1 MALSQTRD
9 AISKVRPWLET
20 GFFNTTPSKS
30 FIMAEELTNG
40 AAAASNVDVEM
51 KEEGM
56 AAEVPQDQPQ
66 SQETYARRL
75 RDMLIGFQTS
85 LSGIQQA
92 PDSSN
97 PPPASVNPAMLS
109 NQTEHL
115 STIQPAP
122 AIATPPAASSANAR
136 PGSMPP
142 QPSAR
147 PSQPVAHG
155 GPTRQYLNSNITP
168 HLLEGMKRLAVDE
181 PEKPL
186 LWLSQFLREKSKE
199 VEGT

>member
-1 MALSQTRD
+1 
-9 AISKVRPWLET
+9 
-20 GFFNTTPSKS
+20 
-30 FIMAEELTNG
+30 MAEQLTNG
-40 AAAASNVDVEM
+40 TAAANNTDVEM
-51 KEEGM
+51 KEEDT
-56 AAEVPQDQPQ
+56 AAEVPPTQ
-66 SQETYARRL
+66 SQTQTSQESYARRL
-75 RDMLIGFQTS
+75 HEMLIGFQTS
-85 LSGIQQA
+85 LSSIQQA
-92 PDSSN
+92 QDSN
-97 PPPASVNPAMLS
+97 PAPSAPTSVNPAMLS
-109 NQTEHL
+109 NQVEHQ

-142 QPSAR
+142 QPTAR

-186 LWLSQFLREKSKE
+186 LWLSNFLREKSKE
-199 VEGT
+199 VEGS